1 MFFRFGGVAVKRKLK
16 KIVAIICEVCTLS
29 TLFAVSD
36 LTVQTVQADAIG
48 VGEFSRIFS
57 SLSGAL
63 GSTPKGSGSKFW
75 GNMMD
80 MYGHSFDIWCKQYS
94 DLNDKVQSWN
104 NLLLQDVRTF
114 TDYMIRSFPHFMS
127 DVKSGIY
134 DEELGVNKSDVYKEK
149 VSIEKALEGKK
160 VVYSIS
166 DSAEN
171 RYCVKL
177 GDATFKPTLANI
189 ANFGIKPD
197 SLINSVNSYFS
208 SSGYNFERYLEASVY
223 LYVDFIAIAQNADS
237 FLFYN
242 ADNNTLTAYSE
253 NNHLYG
259 YHYMNSSGY
268 ISAKTY
274 LDRDLTKQNDYY
286 KNGKLWVDT
295 AGNAYGKGV
304 LIYTNAYIRMY
315 EDGSVLI
322 YDPARMSASTFDTI
336 QDSLWDQIAKS
347 GTAIDDWAIADEN
360 GKTIDDPESKIL
372 DKIYNNML
380 TADDIKALE
389 NGDTSVLEK
398 LQGITAVNEKTGET
412 VGDIK
417 EDVNDAVGILGAIKL
432 IGKSIFA
439 RQLTLIN
446 LVKNLANGKWTSVI
460 DNVGELTLP
469 IVNSIDS
476 IGQVVSSLSS
486 MKWVIDN
493 VGDICNPIGAAI
505 DAMNGNIAGTITNV
519 GNVVK
524 NAIDNIKTVDLT
536 SVIDNVKALPR
547 TISSS
552 LQSAFESVKSAV
564 NSLSVSVG
572 YLFVPTSD
580 SMNSIKVHANTMLLN
595 HFNVDAD
602 DLSFNV
608 SEKKFKSVKY
618 KDKIIVDADTMNAGI
633 EFMRPFVQGLC
644 WFFLILFA
652 LNQIIQLFDKKGVG
666 DSDS

>member
-1 MFFRFGGVAVKRKLK
+1 MKRKLK
-16 KIVAIICEVCTLS
+16 KIVAIICAVCTLS
-29 TLFAVSD
+29 TLFALSD
-36 LTVQTVQADAIG
+36 LTVQIVQADAIG

-134 DEELGVNKSDVYKEK
+134 DEELGVNKSDVYNEK
-149 VSIEKALEGKK
+149 VSIEKTLEGKK
-160 VVYSIS
+160 VVYSIN

-197 SLINSVNSYFS
+197 TLINSVNSYFS
-208 SSGYNFERYLEASVY
+208 GNGYNFERYLEASVY
-223 LYVDFIAIAQNADS
+223 LYVDFISIAQNADS

-242 ADNNTLTAYSE
+242 ADNDTLTAYSE

-259 YHYMNSSGY
+259 YHYMNSSGS

-274 LDRDLTKQNDYY
+274 LDRNLSVNKDYY
-286 KNGKLWVDT
+286 KDGKLWVDT
-295 AGNAYGKGV
+295 SGNAYRKGV
-304 LIYTNAYIRMY
+304 MIYTNLYVRIY
-315 EDGSVLI
+315 EDGSALI

-336 QDSLWDQIAKS
+336 QNSLWDQISKS
-347 GTAIDDWAIADEN
+347 GTAIEDWAIADEN
-360 GKTIDDPESKIL
+360 GKTIDDPTSKIL

-398 LQGITAVNEKTGET
+398 LQGITAVNEKNGET

-432 IGKSIFA
+432 IGKRIFS

-446 LVKNLANGKWTSVI
+446 LVKNLAKGKWTSVI
-460 DNVGELTLP
+460 DNIGDLTFP
-469 IVNSIDS
+469 IVKSIDS

-505 DAMNGNIAGTITNV
+505 DTLNGNIAGTITNV

-524 NAIDNIKTVDLT
+524 GAIDNIKTADLT

-547 TISSS
+547 TIASS

-564 NSLSVSVG
+564 NSLAVSVG
-572 YLFVPTSD
+572 NLFVPTSD

-618 KDKIIVDADTMNAGI
+618 QDKIIVDAGTMNAGI

>member
-16 KIVAIICEVCTLS
+16 KIVAIICAVCTLS

-134 DEELGVNKSDVYKEK
+134 DEELGVNKSDVYNEK
-149 VSIEKALEGKK
+149 VSIEKTLEGKK

-166 DSAEN
+166 DSVEN

-177 GDATFKPTLANI
+177 GDPTFKPTLANI

-197 SLINSVNSYFS
+197 TLINSVNSYFS
-208 SSGYNFERYLEASVY
+208 GNGYNFERYLEASVY
-223 LYVDFIAIAQNADS
+223 LYVDFISIAQNADS

-242 ADNNTLTAYSE
+242 ADNDTLTAYSE

-259 YHYMNSSGY
+259 YHYMNSSGS

-274 LDRDLTKQNDYY
+274 LDRNLSVNKDYY
-286 KNGKLWVDT
+286 KDGKLWVDT
-295 AGNAYGKGV
+295 SGNAYRKGV
-304 LIYTNAYIRMY
+304 MIYTNLYVRIY
-315 EDGSVLI
+315 EDGSALI

-336 QDSLWDQIAKS
+336 QNSLWDQISNS
-347 GTAIDDWAIADEN
+347 GTAIEDWAIADEN
-360 GKTIDDPESKIL
+360 GKTIDDPTSKIL

-398 LQGITAVNEKTGET
+398 LQGITAVNEKNGET

-432 IGKSIFA
+432 IGKRIFS

-446 LVKNLANGKWTSVI
+446 LVKNLAKGKWTSVI
-460 DNVGELTLP
+460 DNVGDLTFP
-469 IVNSIDS
+469 IVKSIDS

-505 DAMNGNIAGTITNV
+505 DTLNGNIAGTITNV

-524 NAIDNIKTVDLT
+524 GAIDNIKTADLT

-547 TISSS
+547 TIASS

-564 NSLSVSVG
+564 NSLAVSVG
-572 YLFVPTSD
+572 NLFVPTSD

>member
-16 KIVAIICEVCTLS
+16 KIVAIICAVCTLS
-29 TLFAVSD
+29 TLFALSD
-36 LTVQTVQADAIG
+36 LTVQIVQADAIG

-134 DEELGVNKSDVYKEK
+134 DEELGVNKSDVYNEK
-149 VSIEKALEGKK
+149 VSIEKTLEGKK

-197 SLINSVNSYFS
+197 TLINSVNSYFS
-208 SSGYNFERYLEASVY
+208 GNGYNFERYLEASVY
-223 LYVDFIAIAQNADS
+223 LYVDFISIAQNADS

-242 ADNNTLTAYSE
+242 ADNDTLTAYSE

-259 YHYMNSSGY
+259 YHYMNSSGS

-274 LDRDLTKQNDYY
+274 LDRNLSVNKDYY
-286 KNGKLWVDT
+286 KDGKLWVDT
-295 AGNAYGKGV
+295 SGNAYRKGV
-304 LIYTNAYIRMY
+304 MIYTNLYVRIY
-315 EDGSVLI
+315 EDGSALI

-336 QDSLWDQIAKS
+336 QNSLWDQISKS
-347 GTAIDDWAIADEN
+347 GTAIEDWAIADEN
-360 GKTIDDPESKIL
+360 GKTIDDPTSKIL

-398 LQGITAVNEKTGET
+398 LQGITAVNEKNGET

-432 IGKSIFA
+432 IGKRIFS

-446 LVKNLANGKWTSVI
+446 LVKNLAKGKWTSVI
-460 DNVGELTLP
+460 DNVGDLTFP
-469 IVNSIDS
+469 IVKSIDS

-505 DAMNGNIAGTITNV
+505 DTLNGNIAGTITNV

-524 NAIDNIKTVDLT
+524 GAIDNIKTADLT

-547 TISSS
+547 TIASS
-552 LQSAFESVKSAV
+552 LQSAFESVNSAV
-564 NSLSVSVG
+564 NSLAVSVG
-572 YLFVPTSD
+572 NLFVPTSD

-618 KDKIIVDADTMNAGI
+618 QDKIIVDAGTMNAGI

>member
-1 MFFRFGGVAVKRKLK
+1 MKRKLK
-16 KIVAIICEVCTLS
+16 KIVAIICAVCTLS

-197 SLINSVNSYFS
+197 TLINSVNNYYANT
-208 SSGYNFERYLEASVY
+208 GYNFGRYLEASVY
-223 LYVDFIAIAQNADS
+223 LYVDFIAFAQNADS

-242 ADNNTLTAYSE
+242 ADNDTLTAYSE

-259 YHYMNSSGY
+259 YHYMNSSGS

-274 LDRDLTKQNDYY
+274 LDRDLTIHKNYY
-286 KNGKLWVDT
+286 RDGKLWVDT
-295 AGNAYGKGV
+295 AGNPYRKGV
-304 LIYTNAYIRMY
+304 MIYTNAYIRIY
-315 EDGSVLI
+315 EDGSALI

-547 TISSS
+547 TIASS

-572 YLFVPTSD
+572 NLFVPTSD

-618 KDKIIVDADTMNAGI
+618 KDKIIVDAGTMNAGI

>member
-1 MFFRFGGVAVKRKLK
+1 MKRKLK
-16 KIVAIICEVCTLS
+16 KIVAIICAVCTLS
-29 TLFAVSD
+29 TLFALFD
-36 LTVQTVQADAIG
+36 LTVQIVQADAIG

-134 DEELGVNKSDVYKEK
+134 DEELGVNKSDVYNEK
-149 VSIEKALEGKK
+149 VSIEKTLEGKK

-197 SLINSVNSYFS
+197 TLINSVNSYFS
-208 SSGYNFERYLEASVY
+208 GNGYNFERYLEASVY
-223 LYVDFIAIAQNADS
+223 LYVDFISIAQNADS

-242 ADNNTLTAYSE
+242 ADNDTLTAYSE

-259 YHYMNSSGY
+259 YHYMNSSGS

-274 LDRDLTKQNDYY
+274 LDRNLSVNKDYY
-286 KNGKLWVDT
+286 KDGKLWVDT
-295 AGNAYGKGV
+295 SGNAYRKGV
-304 LIYTNAYIRMY
+304 MIYTNLYVRIY
-315 EDGSVLI
+315 EDGSALI

-336 QDSLWDQIAKS
+336 QNSLWDQISKS
-347 GTAIDDWAIADEN
+347 GTAIEDWAIADEN
-360 GKTIDDPESKIL
+360 GKTIDDPTSKIL

-398 LQGITAVNEKTGET
+398 LQGITAVNEKNGET

-432 IGKSIFA
+432 IGKRIFS

-446 LVKNLANGKWTSVI
+446 LVKNLAKGKWTSVI
-460 DNVGELTLP
+460 DNVGDLTFP
-469 IVNSIDS
+469 IVKSIDS

-505 DAMNGNIAGTITNV
+505 DTLNGNIAGTITNV

-524 NAIDNIKTVDLT
+524 GAIDNIKTADLT

-547 TISSS
+547 TIASS

-564 NSLSVSVG
+564 NSLAVSVG
-572 YLFVPTSD
+572 NLFVPTSD

-618 KDKIIVDADTMNAGI
+618 QDKIIVDAGTMNAGI

>member
-1 MFFRFGGVAVKRKLK
+1 MKRKLK
-16 KIVAIICEVCTLS
+16 KIVAIICAVCTLS

-36 LTVQTVQADAIG
+36 ITVQTVQADAIG

-134 DEELGVNKSDVYKEK
+134 DEELGVNKSDVYNEK

-166 DSAEN
+166 DSSEN

-177 GDATFKPTLANI
+177 GDATYKPTLANI

-197 SLINSVNSYFS
+197 TLINSVNSYYANT
-208 SSGYNFERYLEASVY
+208 GYNFGRYLEASVY
-223 LYVDFIAIAQNADS
+223 LYVDFIAFAQNADS

-242 ADNNTLTAYSE
+242 ADNDTLTAYSE

-259 YHYMNSSGY
+259 YHYMNSSGS

-274 LDRDLTKQNDYY
+274 LDRDLTIY
-286 KNGKLWVDT
+286 KNYYRDGKLWVDT
-295 AGNAYGKGV
+295 AGNPYRKGV
-304 LIYTNAYIRMY
+304 MIYTNAYIRIY
-315 EDGSVLI
+315 EDGSALI

-547 TISSS
+547 TIASS

-564 NSLSVSVG
+564 NSLSVSVCN
-572 YLFVPTSD
+572 LFVPTSD

-618 KDKIIVDADTMNAGI
+618 KDKIIVDAGTMNAGI

>member
-16 KIVAIICEVCTLS
+16 KIVAIICAVCTLS

-197 SLINSVNSYFS
+197 TLINSVNNYYANT
-208 SSGYNFERYLEASVY
+208 GYNFGRYLEASVY
-223 LYVDFIAIAQNADS
+223 LYVDFIAFAQNADS

-242 ADNNTLTAYSE
+242 ADNDTLTAYSE

-259 YHYMNSSGY
+259 YHYMNSSGS

-274 LDRDLTKQNDYY
+274 LDRDLTIHKNYY
-286 KNGKLWVDT
+286 RDGKLWVDT
-295 AGNAYGKGV
+295 AGNPYRKGV
-304 LIYTNAYIRMY
+304 MIYTNAYIRIY
-315 EDGSVLI
+315 EDGSALI

-547 TISSS
+547 TIASS

-572 YLFVPTSD
+572 NLFVPTSD

-618 KDKIIVDADTMNAGI
+618 KDKIIVDSDTMNAGI

-652 LNQIIQLFDKKGVG
+652 INQIIQLFDKKGVG

>member
-1 MFFRFGGVAVKRKLK
+1 MKSKLK
-16 KIVAIICEVCTLS
+16 KIVAIICIVCSLS
-29 TLFAVSD
+29 TIFVIPD
-36 LTVQTVQADAIG
+36 VTVHTVRADAIG

-75 GNMMD
+75 GNMFD

-94 DLNDKVQSWN
+94 DLNDKVQNWN
-104 NLLLQDVRTF
+104 NLLMQDMKTF

-134 DEELGVNKSDVYKEK
+134 DEELGGNKSEVFNEK

-160 VVYSIS
+160 VVYDVS
-166 DSAEN
+166 DSADN

-177 GDATFKPTLANI
+177 GDSTFKPTLANNS
-189 ANFGIKPD
+189 NFGFKP
-197 SLINSVNSYFS
+197 SILINSVNNHYS
-208 SSGYNFERYLEASVY
+208 STGYNFERYLEASVY

-242 ADNNTLTAYSE
+242 ADNDSLTAYSE
-253 NNHLYG
+253 NGHLYG
-259 YHYMNSSGY
+259 YHFMNSSGS

-274 LDRDLTKQNDYY
+274 LDRDLSIPKDYY
-286 KNGKLWVDT
+286 RDGKLWVDT
-295 AGNAYGKGV
+295 AGNPYRKGV
-304 LIYTNAYIRMY
+304 MIYTNAYIRIY
-315 EDGSVLI
+315 EDGSTLI

-336 QDSLWDQIAKS
+336 QNSLWDQISKS
-347 GTAIDDWAIADEN
+347 GTAIEDWVIADEN
-360 GKTIDDPESKIL
+360 GKTIDDPTSKIL

-380 TADDIKALE
+380 TSDDIKALE

-398 LQGITAVNEKTGET
+398 LHGITAVNEKTGET

-432 IGKSIFA
+432 IGKRIFA

-446 LVKNLANGKWTSVI
+446 LVKNLAKGKWTSVI
-460 DNVGELTLP
+460 DNVGDLTLP
-469 IVNSIDS
+469 IVKSIDS

-505 DAMNGNIAGTITNV
+505 DTMNGNIAGTIINV

-524 NAIDNIKTVDLT
+524 GAIDNIKTVDLT

-547 TISSS
+547 TIASS

-564 NSLSVSVG
+564 NSLAVSVG
-572 YLFVPTSD
+572 NLFVPTSD

>member
-1 MFFRFGGVAVKRKLK
+1 MKRKLR
-16 KIVAIICEVCTLS
+16 KIVAIICIVCTFS
-29 TLFAVSD
+29 TIFAISD
-36 LTVQTVQADAIG
+36 VTVQTVQADAIG

-134 DEELGVNKSDVYKEK
+134 DEELGVNKSDVYNEK

-166 DSAEN
+166 DSSEN

-177 GDATFKPTLANI
+177 GDATYKPTLANI

-197 SLINSVNSYFS
+197 TLINSVNSYYANT
-208 SSGYNFERYLEASVY
+208 GYNFGRYLEASVY
-223 LYVDFIAIAQNADS
+223 LYVDFIAFAQNADS

-242 ADNNTLTAYSE
+242 ADNDTLTAYSE

-259 YHYMNSSGY
+259 YHYMNSSGS

-274 LDRDLTKQNDYY
+274 LDRDLTIY
-286 KNGKLWVDT
+286 KNYYRDGKLWVDT
-295 AGNAYGKGV
+295 AGNPYRKGV
-304 LIYTNAYIRMY
+304 MIYTNAYIRIY
-315 EDGSVLI
+315 EDGSALI

-547 TISSS
+547 TIASS

-564 NSLSVSVG
+564 NSLSVSVCN
-572 YLFVPTSD
+572 LFVPTSD

>member
-1 MFFRFGGVAVKRKLK
+1 MKRKLK
-16 KIVAIICEVCTLS
+16 KIVAIICAVCTLS
-29 TLFAVSD
+29 TLFALSD
-36 LTVQTVQADAIG
+36 LTVQIVQADAIG

-134 DEELGVNKSDVYKEK
+134 DEELGVNKSDVYNEK
-149 VSIEKALEGKK
+149 VSIEKTLEGKK
-160 VVYSIS
+160 VVYSIN

-197 SLINSVNSYFS
+197 TLINSVNSYFS
-208 SSGYNFERYLEASVY
+208 GNGYNFERYLEASVY
-223 LYVDFIAIAQNADS
+223 LYVDFISIAQNADS

-242 ADNNTLTAYSE
+242 ADNDTLTAYSE

-259 YHYMNSSGY
+259 YHYMNSSGS

-274 LDRDLTKQNDYY
+274 LDRNLSVNKDYY
-286 KNGKLWVDT
+286 KDGKLWVDT
-295 AGNAYGKGV
+295 SGNAYRKGV
-304 LIYTNAYIRMY
+304 MIYTNLYVRIY
-315 EDGSVLI
+315 EDGSALI

-336 QDSLWDQIAKS
+336 QNSLWDQITKS
-347 GTAIDDWAIADEN
+347 GTAIEDWAIADEN
-360 GKTIDDPESKIL
+360 GKTIDDPTSKIL

-398 LQGITAVNEKTGET
+398 LQGITAVNEKNGET

-432 IGKSIFA
+432 IGKRIFS

-446 LVKNLANGKWTSVI
+446 LVKNLAKGKWTSVI
-460 DNVGELTLP
+460 DNVGDLTFP
-469 IVNSIDS
+469 IVKSIDS

-505 DAMNGNIAGTITNV
+505 DTLNGNIAGTITNV

-524 NAIDNIKTVDLT
+524 GAIDNIKTADLT

-547 TISSS
+547 TIASS

-564 NSLSVSVG
+564 NSLAVSVG
-572 YLFVPTSD
+572 NLFVPTSD

-618 KDKIIVDADTMNAGI
+618 QDKIIVDAGTMNAGI
-633 EFMRPFVQGLC
+633 EFIRPFVQGLC

>member
-1 MFFRFGGVAVKRKLK
+1 MKRKLK
-16 KIVAIICEVCTLS
+16 KIVAIICAVCTLS

-134 DEELGVNKSDVYKEK
+134 DEELGVNKSDVYNEK

-197 SLINSVNSYFS
+197 TLINSVNNYYANT
-208 SSGYNFERYLEASVY
+208 GYNFGRYLEASVY
-223 LYVDFIAIAQNADS
+223 LYVDFIAFAQNADS

-242 ADNNTLTAYSE
+242 ADNDTLTAYSE

-259 YHYMNSSGY
+259 YHYMNSSGS

-274 LDRDLTKQNDYY
+274 LDRDLTIHKNYY
-286 KNGKLWVDT
+286 RDGKLWVDT
-295 AGNAYGKGV
+295 AGNPYRKGV
-304 LIYTNAYIRMY
+304 MIYTNAYIRIY
-315 EDGSVLI
+315 EDGSALI

-547 TISSS
+547 TIASS

-572 YLFVPTSD
+572 NLFVPTSD

-618 KDKIIVDADTMNAGI
+618 KDKIIVDSDTMNAGI

>member
-16 KIVAIICEVCTLS
+16 KIVAIICAVCTLS
-29 TLFAVSD
+29 TLFALSD
-36 LTVQTVQADAIG
+36 LTVQIVQADAIG

-134 DEELGVNKSDVYKEK
+134 DEELGVNKSDVYNEK
-149 VSIEKALEGKK
+149 VSIEKTLEGKK

-197 SLINSVNSYFS
+197 TLINSVNSYFS
-208 SSGYNFERYLEASVY
+208 GNGYNFERYLEASVY
-223 LYVDFIAIAQNADS
+223 LYVDFISIAQNADS

-242 ADNNTLTAYSE
+242 ADNDTLTAYSE

-259 YHYMNSSGY
+259 YHYMNSSGS

-274 LDRDLTKQNDYY
+274 LDRNLSVNKDYY
-286 KNGKLWVDT
+286 KDGKLWVDT
-295 AGNAYGKGV
+295 SGNAYRKGV
-304 LIYTNAYIRMY
+304 MIYTNLYVRIY
-315 EDGSVLI
+315 EDGSALI

-336 QDSLWDQIAKS
+336 QNSLWDQISNS
-347 GTAIDDWAIADEN
+347 GTAIEDWAIADEN
-360 GKTIDDPESKIL
+360 GKTIDDPTSKIL

-398 LQGITAVNEKTGET
+398 LQGITAVNEKNGET

-432 IGKSIFA
+432 IGKRIFS

-446 LVKNLANGKWTSVI
+446 LVKNLAKGKWTSVI
-460 DNVGELTLP
+460 DNVGDLTFP
-469 IVNSIDS
+469 IVKSIDS

-505 DAMNGNIAGTITNV
+505 DTLNGNIAGTITNV

-524 NAIDNIKTVDLT
+524 GAIDNIKTADLT

-547 TISSS
+547 TIASS

-564 NSLSVSVG
+564 NSLAVSVG
-572 YLFVPTSD
+572 NLFVPTSD

-618 KDKIIVDADTMNAGI
+618 QDKIIVDAGTMNAGI

>member
-1 MFFRFGGVAVKRKLK
+1 MKRKLK
-16 KIVAIICEVCTLS
+16 KIVAIICAVCTLS

-80 MYGHSFDIWCKQYS
+80 MYGHSFDIWRKQYS

-197 SLINSVNSYFS
+197 TLINSVNNYYANT
-208 SSGYNFERYLEASVY
+208 GYNFGRYLEASVY
-223 LYVDFIAIAQNADS
+223 LYVDFIAFAQNADS

-242 ADNNTLTAYSE
+242 ADNDTLTAYSE

-259 YHYMNSSGY
+259 YHYMNSSGS

-274 LDRDLTKQNDYY
+274 LDRDLTIHKNYY
-286 KNGKLWVDT
+286 RDGKLWVDT
-295 AGNAYGKGV
+295 AGNPYRKGV
-304 LIYTNAYIRMY
+304 MIYTNAYIRIY
-315 EDGSVLI
+315 EDGSALI
-322 YDPARMSASTFDTI
+322 YDPARMSASTFNTI

-505 DAMNGNIAGTITNV
+505 DTMNGNIAGTITNV

-547 TISSS
+547 TIASS

-572 YLFVPTSD
+572 NLFVPTSD

-618 KDKIIVDADTMNAGI
+618 KDKIIVDSDTMNAGI

>member
-1 MFFRFGGVAVKRKLK
+1 MKRKPK
-16 KIVAIICEVCTLS
+16 KIVAIICAVCTLS

-524 NAIDNIKTVDLT
+524 NAIDNIKTADLT

-564 NSLSVSVG
+564 NSLAVSVG
-572 YLFVPTSD
+572 NLFVPTSD

>member
-1 MFFRFGGVAVKRKLK
+1 MKRKLK
-16 KIVAIICEVCTLS
+16 KIVAIICAVCTLS
-29 TLFAVSD
+29 TLFALSD
-36 LTVQTVQADAIG
+36 LTVQIVQADAIG

-134 DEELGVNKSDVYKEK
+134 DEKLGVNKSEVFNKK

-160 VVYSIS
+160 IVYDVS
-166 DSAEN
+166 DTANN
-171 RYCVKL
+171 RYCFKL
-177 GDATFKPTLANI
+177 GDASYKPTLANI

-197 SLINSVNSYFS
+197 TLINSVNSYFS
-208 SSGYNFERYLEASVY
+208 GTGYNFERYLEASVY
-223 LYVDFIAIAQNADS
+223 LYVDFISIAQNSDS

-242 ADNNTLTAYSE
+242 ADNDTLTAYSE

-259 YHYMNSSGY
+259 YHYMNSSGS

-274 LDRDLTKQNDYY
+274 LDRNLSVNKDYY
-286 KNGKLWVDT
+286 KDGKLWVDT
-295 AGNAYGKGV
+295 SGNAYRKGV
-304 LIYTNAYIRMY
+304 MIYTNLYVRIY
-315 EDGSVLI
+315 EDGSALI

-336 QDSLWDQIAKS
+336 QNSLWDQISKS
-347 GTAIDDWAIADEN
+347 GTAIEDWAIADEN
-360 GKTIDDPESKIL
+360 GKTIDDPTSKIL

-398 LQGITAVNEKTGET
+398 LQGITAVNEKNGET

-432 IGKSIFA
+432 IGKRIFS

-446 LVKNLANGKWTSVI
+446 LVKNLAKGKWTSVI
-460 DNVGELTLP
+460 DNVGDLTFP
-469 IVNSIDS
+469 IVKSIDS

-505 DAMNGNIAGTITNV
+505 DTLNGNIAGTITNV

-524 NAIDNIKTVDLT
+524 GAIDNIKTADLT

-547 TISSS
+547 TIASS

-564 NSLSVSVG
+564 NSLAVSVG
-572 YLFVPTSD
+572 NLFVPTSD

-618 KDKIIVDADTMNAGI
+618 QDKIIVDAGTMNAGI

>member
-16 KIVAIICEVCTLS
+16 KIVAIICAVCTLS

-197 SLINSVNSYFS
+197 TLINSVNNYYANT
-208 SSGYNFERYLEASVY
+208 GYNFGRYLEASVY
-223 LYVDFIAIAQNADS
+223 LYVDFIAFAQNADS

-242 ADNNTLTAYSE
+242 ADNDTLTAYSE

-259 YHYMNSSGY
+259 YHYMNSSGS

-274 LDRDLTKQNDYY
+274 LDRDLTIHKNYY
-286 KNGKLWVDT
+286 RDGKLWVDT
-295 AGNAYGKGV
+295 AGNPYRKGV
-304 LIYTNAYIRMY
+304 MIYTNAYIRIY
-315 EDGSVLI
+315 EDGSALI

-547 TISSS
+547 TIASS

-572 YLFVPTSD
+572 NLFVPTSD

-618 KDKIIVDADTMNAGI
+618 QDKIIVDAGTMNAGI

>member
-16 KIVAIICEVCTLS
+16 KIVAIICAVCTLS
-29 TLFAVSD
+29 TLFALSD

-189 ANFGIKPD
+189 AYFGIKPD
-197 SLINSVNSYFS
+197 TLINSVNNYYANT
-208 SSGYNFERYLEASVY
+208 GYNFGRYLEASVY
-223 LYVDFIAIAQNADS
+223 LYVDFIAFAQNADS

-242 ADNNTLTAYSE
+242 ADNDTLTAYSE

-259 YHYMNSSGY
+259 YHYMNSSGS

-274 LDRDLTKQNDYY
+274 LDRDLTIHKNYY
-286 KNGKLWVDT
+286 RDGKLWVDT
-295 AGNAYGKGV
+295 AGNPYRKGV
-304 LIYTNAYIRMY
+304 MIYTNAYIRIY
-315 EDGSVLI
+315 EDGSALI

-547 TISSS
+547 TIASS

-572 YLFVPTSD
+572 NLFVPTSD

-618 KDKIIVDADTMNAGI
+618 KDKIIVDAGTMNAGI

>member
-16 KIVAIICEVCTLS
+16 KIVAIICAVCTLS
-29 TLFAVSD
+29 TLFALSD
-36 LTVQTVQADAIG
+36 LTVQIVQADAIG

-134 DEELGVNKSDVYKEK
+134 DEKLGVNKSEVFNKK

-160 VVYSIS
+160 IVYDVS
-166 DSAEN
+166 DTANN
-171 RYCVKL
+171 RYCFKL
-177 GDATFKPTLANI
+177 GDASYKPTLANI
-189 ANFGIKPD
+189 ANFGIKSD
-197 SLINSVNSYFS
+197 TLINSVNSYFS
-208 SSGYNFERYLEASVY
+208 GTGYNFERYLEASVY
-223 LYVDFIAIAQNADS
+223 LYVDFISIAQNSDS

-242 ADNNTLTAYSE
+242 ADNDTLTAYSE

-259 YHYMNSSGY
+259 YHYMNSSGS

-274 LDRDLTKQNDYY
+274 LDRNLSVNKDYY
-286 KNGKLWVDT
+286 KDGKLWVDT
-295 AGNAYGKGV
+295 SGNAYRKGV
-304 LIYTNAYIRMY
+304 MIYTNLYVRIY
-315 EDGSVLI
+315 EDGSALI

-336 QDSLWDQIAKS
+336 QNSLWDQISKS
-347 GTAIDDWAIADEN
+347 GTAIEDWAIADEN
-360 GKTIDDPESKIL
+360 GKTIDDPTSKIL

-398 LQGITAVNEKTGET
+398 LQGITAVNEKNGET

-432 IGKSIFA
+432 IGKRIFS

-446 LVKNLANGKWTSVI
+446 LVKNLAKGKWTSVI
-460 DNVGELTLP
+460 DNVGDLTFP
-469 IVNSIDS
+469 IVKSIDS

-505 DAMNGNIAGTITNV
+505 DTLNGNIAGTITNV

-524 NAIDNIKTVDLT
+524 GAIDNIKTADLT

-547 TISSS
+547 TIASS

-564 NSLSVSVG
+564 NSLAVSVG
-572 YLFVPTSD
+572 NLFVPTSD

-618 KDKIIVDADTMNAGI
+618 QDKIIVDAGTMNAGI

>member
-1 MFFRFGGVAVKRKLK
+1 MKRKLK
-16 KIVAIICEVCTLS
+16 KIVAIICAVCTLS
-29 TLFAVSD
+29 TLFALSD
-36 LTVQTVQADAIG
+36 LTVQIVQADAIG

-134 DEELGVNKSDVYKEK
+134 DEELGVNKSDVYNEK
-149 VSIEKALEGKK
+149 VSIEKTLEGKK

-197 SLINSVNSYFS
+197 TLINCVNSYFS
-208 SSGYNFERYLEASVY
+208 GNGYNFERYLEASVY
-223 LYVDFIAIAQNADS
+223 LYVDFISIAQNADS

-242 ADNNTLTAYSE
+242 ADNDTLTAYSE

-259 YHYMNSSGY
+259 YHYMNSSGS

-274 LDRDLTKQNDYY
+274 LDRNLSVNKDYY
-286 KNGKLWVDT
+286 KDGKLWVDT
-295 AGNAYGKGV
+295 SGNAYRKGV
-304 LIYTNAYIRMY
+304 MIYTNLYVRIY
-315 EDGSVLI
+315 EDGSALI

-336 QDSLWDQIAKS
+336 QNSLWDQISKS
-347 GTAIDDWAIADEN
+347 GTAIEDWAIADEN
-360 GKTIDDPESKIL
+360 GKTIDDPTSKIL

-398 LQGITAVNEKTGET
+398 LQGITAVNEKNGET

-432 IGKSIFA
+432 IGKRIFS

-446 LVKNLANGKWTSVI
+446 LVKNLAKGKWTSVI
-460 DNVGELTLP
+460 DNVGDLTFP
-469 IVNSIDS
+469 IVKSIDS

-505 DAMNGNIAGTITNV
+505 DTLNGNIAGTITNV

-524 NAIDNIKTVDLT
+524 GAIDNIKTADLT

-547 TISSS
+547 TIASS

-564 NSLSVSVG
+564 NSLAVSVG
-572 YLFVPTSD
+572 NLFVPTSD

-618 KDKIIVDADTMNAGI
+618 QDKIIVDAGTMNAGI

>member
-16 KIVAIICEVCTLS
+16 KIVAIICAVCTLS
-29 TLFAVSD
+29 TLFALSD
-36 LTVQTVQADAIG
+36 LTVQIVQADAIG

-134 DEELGVNKSDVYKEK
+134 DEELGVNKSDVYNEK
-149 VSIEKALEGKK
+149 VSIEKTLEGKK

-197 SLINSVNSYFS
+197 TLINSVNSYFS
-208 SSGYNFERYLEASVY
+208 GNGYNFERYLEASVY
-223 LYVDFIAIAQNADS
+223 LYVDFISIAQNADS

-242 ADNNTLTAYSE
+242 ADNDTLTAYSE

-259 YHYMNSSGY
+259 YHYMNSSGS

-274 LDRDLTKQNDYY
+274 LDRNLSVNKDYY
-286 KNGKLWVDT
+286 KDGKLWVDT
-295 AGNAYGKGV
+295 SGNAYRKGV
-304 LIYTNAYIRMY
+304 MIYTNLYVRIY
-315 EDGSVLI
+315 EDGSALI

-336 QDSLWDQIAKS
+336 QNSLWDQISKS
-347 GTAIDDWAIADEN
+347 GTAIEDWAIADEN
-360 GKTIDDPESKIL
+360 GKTIDDPTSKIL

-398 LQGITAVNEKTGET
+398 LQGITAVNEKNGET

-432 IGKSIFA
+432 IGKRIFS

-446 LVKNLANGKWTSVI
+446 LVKNLAKGKWTSVI
-460 DNVGELTLP
+460 DNVGDLTFP
-469 IVNSIDS
+469 IVKSIDS

-505 DAMNGNIAGTITNV
+505 DTLNGNIAGTITNV

-524 NAIDNIKTVDLT
+524 GAIDNIKTADLT

-547 TISSS
+547 TIASS

-564 NSLSVSVG
+564 NSLAVSVG
-572 YLFVPTSD
+572 NLFVPTSD

-618 KDKIIVDADTMNAGI
+618 QDKIIVDAGTMNAGI

>member
-1 MFFRFGGVAVKRKLK
+1 M
-16 KIVAIICEVCTLS
+16 AIICAVCTLS
-29 TLFAVSD
+29 TLFALSD
-36 LTVQTVQADAIG
+36 LTVQIVQADAIG

-134 DEELGVNKSDVYKEK
+134 DEELGVNKSDVYNEK
-149 VSIEKALEGKK
+149 VSIEKTLEGKK

-197 SLINSVNSYFS
+197 TLINSVNSYFS
-208 SSGYNFERYLEASVY
+208 GNGYNFERYLEASVY
-223 LYVDFIAIAQNADS
+223 LYVDFISIAQNADS

-242 ADNNTLTAYSE
+242 ADNDTLTAYSE

-259 YHYMNSSGY
+259 YHYMNSSGS

-274 LDRDLTKQNDYY
+274 LDRNLSVNKDYY
-286 KNGKLWVDT
+286 KDGKLWVDT
-295 AGNAYGKGV
+295 SGNAYRKGV
-304 LIYTNAYIRMY
+304 MIYTNLYVRIY
-315 EDGSVLI
+315 EDGSALI

-336 QDSLWDQIAKS
+336 QNSLWDQISKS
-347 GTAIDDWAIADEN
+347 GTAIEDWAIADEN
-360 GKTIDDPESKIL
+360 GKTIDDPTSKIL

-398 LQGITAVNEKTGET
+398 LQGITAVNEKNGET

-432 IGKSIFA
+432 IGKRIFS

-446 LVKNLANGKWTSVI
+446 LVKNLAKGKWTSVI
-460 DNVGELTLP
+460 DNVGDLTFP
-469 IVNSIDS
+469 IVKSIDS

-505 DAMNGNIAGTITNV
+505 DTLNGNIAGTITNV

-524 NAIDNIKTVDLT
+524 GAIDNIKTADLT

-547 TISSS
+547 TIASS

-564 NSLSVSVG
+564 NSLAVSVG
-572 YLFVPTSD
+572 NLFVPTSD

-618 KDKIIVDADTMNAGI
+618 QDKIIVDAGTMNAGI

>member
-1 MFFRFGGVAVKRKLK
+1 MKRKLK
-16 KIVAIICEVCTLS
+16 KIVAIICAVCTLS
-29 TLFAVSD
+29 TLFALSD
-36 LTVQTVQADAIG
+36 LTVQIVQADSIG

-134 DEELGVNKSDVYKEK
+134 DEELGVNKSDVYNEK
-149 VSIEKALEGKK
+149 VSIEKTLEGKK

-197 SLINSVNSYFS
+197 TLINSVNNYYANT
-208 SSGYNFERYLEASVY
+208 GYNFGRYLEASVY
-223 LYVDFIAIAQNADS
+223 LYVDFIAFAQNADS

-242 ADNNTLTAYSE
+242 ADNDTLTAYSE

-259 YHYMNSSGY
+259 YHYMNSSGS

-274 LDRDLTKQNDYY
+274 LDRDLTIHKNYY
-286 KNGKLWVDT
+286 RDGKLWVDT
-295 AGNAYGKGV
+295 AGNPYRKGV
-304 LIYTNAYIRMY
+304 MIYTNAYIRIY
-315 EDGSVLI
+315 EDGSALI

-336 QDSLWDQIAKS
+336 QDSLWDQISKS

-398 LQGITAVNEKTGET
+398 LQGITAVNEKNGET

-432 IGKSIFA
+432 IGKRIFS

-446 LVKNLANGKWTSVI
+446 LVKNLAKGKWTSVI
-460 DNVGELTLP
+460 DNVGDLTFP
-469 IVNSIDS
+469 IVKSIDS

-505 DAMNGNIAGTITNV
+505 DTLNGNIAGTITNV

-524 NAIDNIKTVDLT
+524 GAIDNIKTADLT

-547 TISSS
+547 TIASS

-564 NSLSVSVG
+564 NSLAVSVG
-572 YLFVPTSD
+572 NLFVPTSD

-618 KDKIIVDADTMNAGI
+618 QDKIIVDAGTMNAGI

>member
-16 KIVAIICEVCTLS
+16 KIVAIICAVCTLS
-29 TLFAVSD
+29 TLFALSD

-189 ANFGIKPD
+189 AYFGIKPD
-197 SLINSVNSYFS
+197 TLINSVNNYYANT
-208 SSGYNFERYLEASVY
+208 GYNFGRYLEASVY
-223 LYVDFIAIAQNADS
+223 LYVDFIAFAQNADS

-242 ADNNTLTAYSE
+242 ADNDTLTAYSE

-259 YHYMNSSGY
+259 YHYMNSSGS

-274 LDRDLTKQNDYY
+274 LDRDLTIHKNYY
-286 KNGKLWVDT
+286 RDGKLWVDT
-295 AGNAYGKGV
+295 AGNPYRKGV
-304 LIYTNAYIRMY
+304 MIYTNAYIRIY
-315 EDGSVLI
+315 EDGSALI

-547 TISSS
+547 TIASS

-572 YLFVPTSD
+572 NLFVPTSD

>member
-1 MFFRFGGVAVKRKLK
+1 MKRKLK
-16 KIVAIICEVCTLS
+16 KIVAIICAVCTLS

-197 SLINSVNSYFS
+197 TLINSVNNYYANT
-208 SSGYNFERYLEASVY
+208 GYNFGRYLEASVY
-223 LYVDFIAIAQNADS
+223 LYVDFIAFAQNADS

-242 ADNNTLTAYSE
+242 ADNDTLTAYSE

-259 YHYMNSSGY
+259 YHYMNSSGS

-274 LDRDLTKQNDYY
+274 LDRDLTIHKNYY
-286 KNGKLWVDT
+286 RDGKLWVDT
-295 AGNAYGKGV
+295 AGNPYRKGV
-304 LIYTNAYIRMY
+304 MIYTNAYIRIY
-315 EDGSVLI
+315 EDGSALI

-572 YLFVPTSD
+572 NLFVPTSD

>member
-16 KIVAIICEVCTLS
+16 KIVAIICAVCTLS
-29 TLFAVSD
+29 TLFALSD
-36 LTVQTVQADAIG
+36 LTVQIVQADAIG

-242 ADNNTLTAYSE
+242 ADNDTLTAYSE

-259 YHYMNSSGY
+259 YHYMNSSGS

-274 LDRDLTKQNDYY
+274 LDRNLSVNKDYY
-286 KNGKLWVDT
+286 KDGKLWVDT
-295 AGNAYGKGV
+295 SGNAYRKGV
-304 LIYTNAYIRMY
+304 MIYTNLYVRIY
-315 EDGSVLI
+315 EDGSALI

-389 NGDTSVLEK
+389 NGDTSVLKK

-505 DAMNGNIAGTITNV
+505 DTLNGNIAGTITNV

-524 NAIDNIKTVDLT
+524 GAIDNIKTADLT

-547 TISSS
+547 TIASS

-564 NSLSVSVG
+564 NSLAVSVG
-572 YLFVPTSD
+572 NLFVPTSD

-618 KDKIIVDADTMNAGI
+618 QDKIIVDADTMNAGI

>member
-1 MFFRFGGVAVKRKLK
+1 MKRKLR
-16 KIVAIICEVCTLS
+16 KIVAIICIVCTFS
-29 TLFAVSD
+29 TIFAISD

-134 DEELGVNKSDVYKEK
+134 DEELGVNKSDVYNEK

-166 DSAEN
+166 DSSEN

-177 GDATFKPTLANI
+177 GDATYKPTLANI

-197 SLINSVNSYFS
+197 TLINSVNSYYANT
-208 SSGYNFERYLEASVY
+208 GYNFGRYLEASVY
-223 LYVDFIAIAQNADS
+223 LYVDFIAFAQNADS

-242 ADNNTLTAYSE
+242 ADNDTLTAYSE

-259 YHYMNSSGY
+259 YHYMNSSGS

-274 LDRDLTKQNDYY
+274 LDRDLTIY
-286 KNGKLWVDT
+286 KNYYRDGKLWVDT
-295 AGNAYGKGV
+295 AGNPYRKGV
-304 LIYTNAYIRMY
+304 MIYTNAYIRIY
-315 EDGSVLI
+315 EDGSALI

-547 TISSS
+547 TIASS

-572 YLFVPTSD
+572 NLFVPTSD

>member
-16 KIVAIICEVCTLS
+16 KIVAIICAVCTLS

-197 SLINSVNSYFS
+197 TLINSVNNYYANT
-208 SSGYNFERYLEASVY
+208 GYNFGRYLEASVY
-223 LYVDFIAIAQNADS
+223 LYVDFIAFAQNADS

-242 ADNNTLTAYSE
+242 ADNDTLTAYSE

-259 YHYMNSSGY
+259 YHYMNSSGS

-274 LDRDLTKQNDYY
+274 LDRDLTIHKNYY
-286 KNGKLWVDT
+286 RDGKLWVDT
-295 AGNAYGKGV
+295 AGNPYRKGV
-304 LIYTNAYIRMY
+304 MIYTNAYIRIY
-315 EDGSVLI
+315 EDGSALI

-547 TISSS
+547 TIASS

-572 YLFVPTSD
+572 NLFVPTSD

-618 KDKIIVDADTMNAGI
+618 KDKIIVDAGTMNAGI

>member
-16 KIVAIICEVCTLS
+16 KIVAIICAVCTLS

-197 SLINSVNSYFS
+197 TLINSVNNYYANT
-208 SSGYNFERYLEASVY
+208 GYNFGRYLEASVY
-223 LYVDFIAIAQNADS
+223 LYVDFIAFAQNADS

-242 ADNNTLTAYSE
+242 ADNDTLTAYSE

-259 YHYMNSSGY
+259 YHYMNSSGS

-274 LDRDLTKQNDYY
+274 LDRDLTIHKNYY
-286 KNGKLWVDT
+286 RDGKLWVDT
-295 AGNAYGKGV
+295 AGNPYRKGV
-304 LIYTNAYIRMY
+304 MIYTNAYIRIY
-315 EDGSVLI
+315 EDGSALI

-547 TISSS
+547 TIASS

-572 YLFVPTSD
+572 NLFVPTSD

-618 KDKIIVDADTMNAGI
+618 KDKIIVDSDTMNAGI

>member
-1 MFFRFGGVAVKRKLK
+1 MKRKLK
-16 KIVAIICEVCTLS
+16 KIVAIICAVCTLS
-29 TLFAVSD
+29 TLFALSD
-36 LTVQTVQADAIG
+36 LTVQIVQADAIG

-134 DEELGVNKSDVYKEK
+134 DEELGVNKSDVYNEK
-149 VSIEKALEGKK
+149 VSIEKTLEGKK

-177 GDATFKPTLANI
+177 GDATYKPTLANI

-197 SLINSVNSYFS
+197 TLINSVNSYYANT
-208 SSGYNFERYLEASVY
+208 GYNFGRYLEASVY
-223 LYVDFIAIAQNADS
+223 LYVDFIAFSQNADS

-242 ADNNTLTAYSE
+242 ADNDTLTAYSE

-259 YHYMNSSGY
+259 YHYMNSSGS

-274 LDRDLTKQNDYY
+274 LDRDLTIHKNYY
-286 KNGKLWVDT
+286 RDGKLWVDT
-295 AGNAYGKGV
+295 AGNPYRKGV
-304 LIYTNAYIRMY
+304 MIYTNAYIRIY
-315 EDGSVLI
+315 EDGSALI

-336 QDSLWDQIAKS
+336 QNSLWDQISNS
-347 GTAIDDWAIADEN
+347 GTAIEDWAIADEN
-360 GKTIDDPESKIL
+360 GKTIDDPTSKIL

-398 LQGITAVNEKTGET
+398 LQGITAVNEKNGET

-432 IGKSIFA
+432 IGKRIFS

-446 LVKNLANGKWTSVI
+446 LVKNLAKGKWTSVI
-460 DNVGELTLP
+460 DNVGDLTFP
-469 IVNSIDS
+469 IVKSIDS

-505 DAMNGNIAGTITNV
+505 DTLNGNIAGTITNV

-524 NAIDNIKTVDLT
+524 GAIDNIKTADLT

-547 TISSS
+547 TIASS

-564 NSLSVSVG
+564 NSLAVSVG
-572 YLFVPTSD
+572 NLFVPTSD

>member
-1 MFFRFGGVAVKRKLK
+1 MKRKLK
-16 KIVAIICEVCTLS
+16 KIVAIICAVCTLS
-29 TLFAVSD
+29 TLFALSD
-36 LTVQTVQADAIG
+36 LTVQIVQADAIG

-134 DEELGVNKSDVYKEK
+134 DEELGVNKSDVYNEK
-149 VSIEKALEGKK
+149 VSIEKTLEGKK

-171 RYCVKL
+171 RYCFKL

-197 SLINSVNSYFS
+197 TLINSVNSYFS
-208 SSGYNFERYLEASVY
+208 GNGYNFERYLEASVY
-223 LYVDFIAIAQNADS
+223 LYVDFISIAQNADS

-242 ADNNTLTAYSE
+242 ADNDTLTAYSE

-259 YHYMNSSGY
+259 YHYMNSSGS

-274 LDRDLTKQNDYY
+274 LDRNLSVHKDYY
-286 KNGKLWVDT
+286 KDGKLWVDT
-295 AGNAYGKGV
+295 SGNAYRKGV
-304 LIYTNAYIRMY
+304 MIYTNLYVRIY
-315 EDGSVLI
+315 EDGSALI

-336 QDSLWDQIAKS
+336 QNSLWDQISNS
-347 GTAIDDWAIADEN
+347 GTAIEDWAIADEN
-360 GKTIDDPESKIL
+360 GKTIDDPTSKIL

-389 NGDTSVLEK
+389 NGDTSVLDK
-398 LQGITAVNEKTGET
+398 LQGITAVNIKNGET

-432 IGKSIFA
+432 IGKRIFS

-446 LVKNLANGKWTSVI
+446 LVKNLAKGKWTSVI
-460 DNVGELTLP
+460 DNVGDLTFP
-469 IVNSIDS
+469 IVKSIDS

-505 DAMNGNIAGTITNV
+505 DTLNGNIAGTITNV

-524 NAIDNIKTVDLT
+524 GAIDNIKTADLT

-547 TISSS
+547 TIASS

-564 NSLSVSVG
+564 NSLAVSVG
-572 YLFVPTSD
+572 NLFVPTSD

-618 KDKIIVDADTMNAGI
+618 QNKIIVDAGIMNAGI
-633 EFMRPFVQGLC
+633 EFIRPFVQGLC

>member
-16 KIVAIICEVCTLS
+16 KIVAIICAVCTLS
-29 TLFAVSD
+29 TLFALSD
-36 LTVQTVQADAIG
+36 LTVQIVQADAIG

-134 DEELGVNKSDVYKEK
+134 DEELGVNKSDVYNEK
-149 VSIEKALEGKK
+149 VSIEKTLEGKK
-160 VVYSIS
+160 VVYSIN

-197 SLINSVNSYFS
+197 TLINSVNSYFS
-208 SSGYNFERYLEASVY
+208 GNGYNFERYLEASVY
-223 LYVDFIAIAQNADS
+223 LYVDFISIAQNADS

-242 ADNNTLTAYSE
+242 ADNDTLTAYSE

-259 YHYMNSSGY
+259 YHYMNSSGS

-274 LDRDLTKQNDYY
+274 LDRNLSVNKDYY
-286 KNGKLWVDT
+286 KDGKLWVDT
-295 AGNAYGKGV
+295 SGNAYRKGV
-304 LIYTNAYIRMY
+304 MIYTNLYVRIY
-315 EDGSVLI
+315 EDGSALI

-336 QDSLWDQIAKS
+336 QNSLWDQITKS
-347 GTAIDDWAIADEN
+347 GTAIEDWAIADEN
-360 GKTIDDPESKIL
+360 GKTIDDPTSKIL

-398 LQGITAVNEKTGET
+398 LQGITAVNEKNGET

-432 IGKSIFA
+432 IGKRIFS

-446 LVKNLANGKWTSVI
+446 LVKNLAKGKWTSVI
-460 DNVGELTLP
+460 DNVGDLTFP
-469 IVNSIDS
+469 IVKSIDS

-505 DAMNGNIAGTITNV
+505 DTLNGNIAGTITNV

-524 NAIDNIKTVDLT
+524 GAIDNIKTADLT

-547 TISSS
+547 TIASS

-564 NSLSVSVG
+564 NSLAVSVG
-572 YLFVPTSD
+572 NLFVPTSD

-618 KDKIIVDADTMNAGI
+618 QDKIIVDAGTMNAGI
-633 EFMRPFVQGLC
+633 EFIRPFVQGLC